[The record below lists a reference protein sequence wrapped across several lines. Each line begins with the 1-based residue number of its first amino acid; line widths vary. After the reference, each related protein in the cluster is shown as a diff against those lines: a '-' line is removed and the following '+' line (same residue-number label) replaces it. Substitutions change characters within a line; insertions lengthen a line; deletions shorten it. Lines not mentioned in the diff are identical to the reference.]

1 MDNTH
6 LYNKLLLGLI
16 VVCSAWAPQ
25 TLAEGAIGFEA
36 ALQATLNNHP
46 ALKGKTAEVDAKGYA
61 AEAARALRYPS
72 LSAELSSDD
81 TNADVFSL
89 TAVQPLWAFGR
100 IDSAI
105 AYADADIIVES
116 AELLQIK
123 RDLIEQTA
131 VAYARVLRVHHSLKV
146 TLANIASFEQLYQQI
161 KRREVGQRAS
171 LADVKLAWTRLLQAQ
186 AKKNELDGNL
196 MVVENELVAL
206 TQYPVDAT
214 QAVPET
220 LKLLPITAQ
229 ILALA
234 LAQSAEVSV
243 KTQAI
248 ALARA
253 NVEREKFS
261 AMPTLYLQAVHRDNS
276 SNAFLSGTTVSIK
289 LAADLDSMGFAAI
302 GANKAAAATLQA
314 AMFDL
319 NTTSNEFSRMVNAH
333 IANRYAQNN
342 LINSQQESVQALTE
356 ILASYQRQ
364 YVAGKKSWLEVLNMQ
379 RELAEQRL
387 QLVQANNN
395 WLVYTLRLATLTG
408 NLDALSS
415 RPDKFSRES
424 E

>member
-146 TLANIASFEQLYQQI
+146 TLANIASFE
-161 KRREVGQRAS
+161 
-171 LADVKLAWTRLLQAQ
+171 
-186 AKKNELDGNL
+186 
-196 MVVENELVAL
+196 
-206 TQYPVDAT
+206 
-214 QAVPET
+214 
-220 LKLLPITAQ
+220 
-229 ILALA
+229 
-234 LAQSAEVSV
+234 
-243 KTQAI
+243 
-248 ALARA
+248 
-253 NVEREKFS
+253 
-261 AMPTLYLQAVHRDNS
+261 
-276 SNAFLSGTTVSIK
+276 
-289 LAADLDSMGFAAI
+289 
-302 GANKAAAATLQA
+302 
-314 AMFDL
+314 
-319 NTTSNEFSRMVNAH
+319 
-333 IANRYAQNN
+333 
-342 LINSQQESVQALTE
+342 
-356 ILASYQRQ
+356 
-364 YVAGKKSWLEVLNMQ
+364 
-379 RELAEQRL
+379 
-387 QLVQANNN
+387 
-395 WLVYTLRLATLTG
+395 
-408 NLDALSS
+408 
-415 RPDKFSRES
+415 
-424 E
+424 